1 MPATATS
8 HDQLEGPGA
17 PGTDRFPDRQRA
29 GAPGTPFATVGSQP
43 RHADAP
49 DPAGAFSA
57 CRFVGA
63 ERLDDE
69 LGDPPRLLDGS
80 EVAGSRNDD
89 KPR

>member
-17 PGTDRFPDRQRA
+17 HGTDRFPDRQRA
-29 GAPGTPFATVGSQP
+29 GAPGTPFATVRFHLGTP
-43 RHADAP
+43 THPTR
-49 DPAGAFSA
+49 AGAFSA
-57 CRFVGA
+57 RRFAGA

-69 LGDPPRLLDGS
+69 LGDLPRLLDGS

-89 KPR
+89 KTR